1 MKLDIN
7 LLTNR
12 RSNEN
17 HFILMALIILLILI
31 ILIAFILPIR
41 YKNSLIAE
49 TKKTTQELANIKNT
63 NSEYLHLEN
72 QLASLLKQ
80 VEIND
85 EIEAR
90 KRDFHKILEIID
102 DSISHRIELTHISI
116 TGNIVI
122 IQGFAP
128 NDRTIAEC
136 VLKLQ
141 EEQLIKTVN
150 IHEIYLD
157 KDKGR
162 RNFYIE
168 CLTQLPVPYIED
180 ISLEEEEEEAIENFN

>member
-49 TKKTTQELANIKNT
+49 TKTTQELANIKNT